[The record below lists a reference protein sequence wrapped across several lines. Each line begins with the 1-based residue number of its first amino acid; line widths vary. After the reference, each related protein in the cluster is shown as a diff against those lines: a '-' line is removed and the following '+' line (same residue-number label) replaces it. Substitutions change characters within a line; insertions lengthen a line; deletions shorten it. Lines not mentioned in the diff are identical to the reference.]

1 MEIMTASEARKIA
14 SANYVTYTERVRA
27 WVAKEIL
34 AATQKGHYNAK
45 FKGELPRQVVDELFD
60 KGYTNIKVMYSS
72 NGEIMCT
79 KVSW

>member
-14 SANYVTYTERVRA
+14 SANHVTYIERVRA

-34 AATQKGHYNAK
+34 AATQNGHYNAK
-45 FKGELPRQVVDELFD
+45 FKGNLPREIVNELYD
-60 KGYTNIKVMYSS
+60 KGYYNIKVMYSP
-72 NGEIMCT
+72 NGEIMYT